1 MAGVAQRVEHTPGHR
16 HRLEPNAELALPS
29 HRLGRL
35 MGLSV
40 HAAYGAR
47 SLVAAR
53 IILSLVPLAFQML
66 YVCPRK
72 TGQGLFGL
80 SLGTLTLVFVL
91 SLPTSFGTFCGV
103 ASAHDQPCMI
113 SQSVLTR
120 RAK

>member
-1 MAGVAQRVEHTPGHR
+1 MPPVVQRHWWLRG
-16 HRLEPNAELALPS
+16 
-29 HRLGRL
+29 
-35 MGLSV
+35 
-40 HAAYGAR
+40 
-47 SLVAAR
+47 

-91 SLPTSFGTFCGV
+91 SLPTPAGNFRGV
-103 ASAHDQPCMI
+103 AVADDRPCMI

-120 RAK
+120 QAK